1 MSQRYTV
8 VLSDSAAGIRP
19 SQVTHSAADNGR
31 QEQISRQ
38 TETRMKINP
47 VQAIVASLVILS
59 AGLLAEA
66 FKPQQLMA
74 SPSTVLD
81 LEKAIPRQ
89 FGDWK
94 SIPNVGLVTPTDA
107 PAADRRLSD
116 IYSQEVARGYADRE
130 GNVVMLLVAYGP
142 VQDGRLKA
150 HFPEVCYNAAGF
162 RVSKKV
168 TADVSYQDGVAPLVL
183 SRLTAA
189 KERRFEPI
197 SYWMRVGNDVA
208 TGVFDRQ
215 IARLKYGLR
224 GLIPDGALIRV
235 STVGLAEDVSFR
247 LQDKFI
253 RDLIAAL
260 PPENRKFFVGS
271 NS

>member
-1 MSQRYTV
+1 
-8 VLSDSAAGIRP
+8 
-19 SQVTHSAADNGR
+19 
-31 QEQISRQ
+31 
-38 TETRMKINP
+38 MKLNP
-47 VQAIVASLVILS
+47 IQAIAASIVILA

-74 SPSTVLD
+74 TPSTVLD
-81 LEKAIPRQ
+81 LEKAIPRE
-89 FGDWK
+89 FGEWR
-94 SIPNVGLVTPTDA
+94 SLPNVGLVTPTDV
-107 PAADRRLSD
+107 PDTDRGSG
-116 IYSQEVARGYADRE
+116 IYSQEVARRYADRA
-130 GNVVMLLVAYGP
+130 GNVIMLLVAYGP

-150 HFPEVCYNAAGF
+150 HFPEVCYSAAGF
-162 RVSKKV
+162 RVSAKA
-168 TADVSYQDGVAPLVL
+168 TADVTYQDGAAPLVL
-183 SRLTAA
+183 SRLTAV

-235 STVGLAEDVSFR
+235 STVGLAEDISYR
-247 LQDKFI
+247 LQDQFI
-253 RDLIAAL
+253 RNLIAAV

-271 NS
+271 P

>member
-1 MSQRYTV
+1 
-8 VLSDSAAGIRP
+8 
-19 SQVTHSAADNGR
+19 
-31 QEQISRQ
+31 
-38 TETRMKINP
+38 MKISP
-47 VQAIVASLVILS
+47 VQAIVASLVILA
-59 AGLLAEA
+59 AGLLGEA

-89 FGDWK
+89 FGEWK
-94 SIPNVGLVTPTDA
+94 YVPSVGLVTPTDA
-107 PAADRRLSD
+107 QDADRRGSG
-116 IYSQEVARGYADRE
+116 IYSQEVARGYADRA

-162 RVSKKV
+162 RVSAKITAGV
-168 TADVSYQDGVAPLVL
+168 TYQDGAAPLIL
-183 SRLTAA
+183 SRLTAV

-215 IARLKYGLR
+215 MARLKYGLR

-235 STVGLAEDVSFR
+235 STVGLAEDVSYR
-247 LQDKFI
+247 LQDQFI
-253 RDLIAAL
+253 RDLITAV

-271 NS
+271 S

>member
-1 MSQRYTV
+1 
-8 VLSDSAAGIRP
+8 
-19 SQVTHSAADNGR
+19 
-31 QEQISRQ
+31 
-38 TETRMKINP
+38 MKISP
-47 VQAIVASLVILS
+47 VQAIVASLVILA
-59 AGLLAEA
+59 AGLLGEA

-89 FGDWK
+89 FGEWK
-94 SIPNVGLVTPTDA
+94 YVPSVGLVTPTDA
-107 PAADRRLSD
+107 QDADRRGSG
-116 IYSQEVARGYADRE
+116 IYSQEVARGYADRA

-162 RVSKKV
+162 RVSAKITAGV
-168 TADVSYQDGVAPLVL
+168 TYQDGAAPLIL
-183 SRLTAA
+183 SRLTAV
-189 KERRFEPI
+189 KERRFEPV

-215 IARLKYGLR
+215 MARLKYGLR

-235 STVGLAEDVSFR
+235 STVGLAEDVSYR
-247 LQDKFI
+247 LQDQFI
-253 RDLIAAL
+253 RDLITAV

-271 NS
+271 S